1 MTILV
6 GVKTHFRI
14 DIKVTIQETKL
25 LREMKTTDHR
35 MHSSDGRENQ
45 HAA

>member
-14 DIKVTIQETKL
+14 DIKVTIQENKIVKRNEDNRSPDAL
-25 LREMKTTDHR
+25 
-35 MHSSDGRENQ
+35 
-45 HAA
+45 